1 MTFSRNHPS
10 SLRGSSLLL
19 VLWAIMMMSFAV
31 IGLVSNLSRGL
42 DESIHAEKEFRARLL
57 LQSARVLAGHP
68 DIEWGDPLLR
78 QQVSAASSYEVSIN
92 TEGERLAINL
102 LGTSPPHRKFAQ
114 RLFEKW
120 GLDPRQSETLVESI
134 SDWIDADS
142 RPRSHGAE
150 REFYLKTGRPD
161 FPYNKP
167 LDDIDDLLLIHGA
180 DELDF
185 INPDWRNSMT
195 LYGDGTIDVHRV
207 SSEMLEVLFDV
218 TPSEVRR
225 FISARQGPDGLP
237 DTIDDLRFGTLAEV
251 RSLLDVPELKYKPVA
266 QLLTLKHPITR
277 VECLARAG
285 DLKRRLT
292 VINGPGV
299 FVIYER

>member
-1 MTFSRNHPS
+1 MTSAHAHHRSR
-10 SLRGSSLLL
+10 RGSSLLL

-57 LQSARVLAGHP
+57 LQSAHVLAGHP

-78 QQVSAASSYEVSIN
+78 QQVTSASSYEVSIN

-102 LGTSPPHRKFAQ
+102 LGTSPVHRKFAQ

-120 GLDPRQSETLVESI
+120 GLDSKQAETLAESI
-134 SDWIDADS
+134 SDWIDADD

-150 REFYLKTGRPD
+150 RQHYLKQGRPD

-167 LDDIDDLLLIHGA
+167 LDDIEDFLLIRGA
-180 DELDF
+180 DELEF
-185 INPDWRNSMT
+185 VYPDWRSAMT

-225 FISARQGPDGLP
+225 FISARLGADGLI
-237 DTIDDLRFGTLAEV
+237 DTIDDPRFGTLAEV
-251 RSLLDVPELKYKPVA
+251 RSLLDVPQLKYTPVA

-277 VECLARAG
+277 VECVAWAG

-292 VINGPGV
+292 IINGPGV
-299 FVIYER
+299 FVIRER